1 MNIPSN
7 AKCPKCEAT
16 ITRAIA
22 GHVSVEVPMGDG
34 WNGIA
39 YSCPACRTLLS
50 VQIDPV
56 ALKSDIVDEL
66 FERLRK

>member
-7 AKCPKCEAT
+7 ATCPVCKAVV
-16 ITRAIA
+16 TRVVA
-22 GHVSVEVPMGDG
+22 GHVTVEVPGGDG

-50 VQIDPV
+50 IQIDPV

-66 FERLRK
+66 LERLRT